1 MANLR
6 ETSVWETG
14 IYQWET
20 SDPVMG
26 GENGID
32 NKPTLQLANRT
43 LWLKNEIAKAVESIG
58 SNKTAA
64 DSALA
69 TKAAAATQ
77 MIAGNGLTGG
87 GTLADNRTLTL
98 GTPSS
103 ITASSTNS
111 VTTTSHTHAIDQ
123 ASTSTAG
130 IVQLSTATNS
140 TATNM
145 AATPSAVKAAY
156 DLAASKASPATT
168 LAGYGI
174 TDWVVGAKYIDSS
187 VDLNTITATGIYF
200 QSLSANASVT
210 LNYPEAR
217 AGTLEVMYAY
227 GYMQRYTTTTGR
239 IYLRV
244 YNGGWGAWNRLD
256 GLDAASA
263 ATTITAG
270 NGLTGGGTLADNRT
284 LTLGTP
290 SSITASSTNSVTTTS
305 HTHAIDQ
312 ASTST
317 AGIVQL
323 STATNSTATNMAAT
337 PSAVKAAYDL
347 AVSKADLSDFAS
359 LRAGNGYQKLPNG
372 LILQWG
378 SVSIGVDSAVNI
390 TFPIAFPNAVLNA
403 QSTVNGGGAIGG
415 TAVLS
420 SHVGSLSATG
430 MTVAMTDD
438 GVPGAKPVY
447 WFAIGY

>member
-87 GTLADNRTLTL
+87 GTLA
-98 GTPSS
+98 
-103 ITASSTNS
+103 A
-111 VTTTSHTHAIDQ
+111 
-123 ASTSTAG
+123 
-130 IVQLSTATNS
+130 
-140 TATNM
+140 
-145 AATPSAVKAAY
+145 
-156 DLAASKASPATT
+156 
-168 LAGYGI
+168 
-174 TDWVVGAKYIDSS
+174 
-187 VDLNTITATGIYF
+187 
-200 QSLSANASVT
+200 
-210 LNYPEAR
+210 
-217 AGTLEVMYAY
+217 
-227 GYMQRYTTTTGR
+227 
-239 IYLRV
+239 
-244 YNGGWGAWNRLD
+244 
-256 GLDAASA
+256 
-263 ATTITAG
+263 
-270 NGLTGGGTLADNRT
+270 NRT

-415 TAVLS
+415 AAVLS

-430 MTVAMTDD
+430 MTVAMTEN
-438 GVPGAKPVY
+438 GVPGAKPMY